1 MYKTTFRKL
10 QIQQYEHHKTT
21 VIISEL
27 QFVTNKAEISELRT
41 DRHNLLLMRHELY
54 TVFN

>member
-27 QFVTNKAEISELRT
+27 QFLTNKAEISELRT